1 MEKSGVLV
9 GYGPEHEDS
18 DGLTLLTHKIEPKW
32 TCDGIYNPDNVAI
45 GQARQKVIS
54 TLPDKFHE
62 SLICGSDTTSSTFG
76 SCPGD
81 SGAPLLKISRN
92 RQTFLEEYRLLAVLH
107 GGLVPCDNSQYPS
120 IYVRVTTPHIWN
132 WLMDNFIKGTPKNLE
147 KTFDNAPSK
156 F

>member
-1 MEKSGVLV
+1 MCPNIQRFLLGETTYPICLPKAPNSDPDHLMERNGVLV

-54 TLPDKFHE
+54 TLPEKFHE

-92 RQTFLEEYRLLAVLH
+92 RQTFVFCH
-107 GGLVPCDNSQYPS
+107 
-120 IYVRVTTPHIWN
+120 
-132 WLMDNFIKGTPKNLE
+132 PKYL
-147 KTFDNAPSK
+147 
-156 F
+156 